1 MKTEFRYFRISKKL
15 KSRLNLK
22 ALPISMNRFLPF
34 SLLSFPFPPSS
45 SPYPYPYPSLA
56 HLFTC
61 CYQDLCTFDIA
72 PAESTKQPDKYF
84 DMVTAGT
91 WQTQE
96 SAKHHPQHK
105 STKKKKMR
113 KKSLKKLPQ
122 KTTATKSQNS
132 TKPPLHKPSFPYSHA
147 QSYTITFSHAMLR
160 TIAHPNHAQTFM
172 PAQYLNQTFPR
183 DIVRSV
189 RRLCNSNSFA
199 VRRSVSIDVVVRRIA
214 RFDFAYSWM

>member
-22 ALPISMNRFLPF
+22 ALPISMNHFLPF

-132 TKPPLHKPSFPYSHA
+132 TKPPLPSPHSHIRTRNLTHNYYLARNVAHNCTSKPRTNLHA
-147 QSYTITFSHAMLR
+147 CTIFE
-160 TIAHPNHAQTFM
+160 
-172 PAQYLNQTFPR
+172 
-183 DIVRSV
+183 
-189 RRLCNSNSFA
+189 SNLSTRHCEISSQA
-199 VRRSVSIDVVVRRIA
+199 VQ
-214 RFDFAYSWM
+214 FE